1 MNSNKTPDPQKLL
14 PPSQLRLDRIC
25 PSKLQPRSYFD
36 PEKMAELTESVKQHG
51 VMYPIIVRPIGSD
64 RYEDRY
70 EVVAGERRYKAA
82 KAVGLTHVPVTIR
95 EMNDTQALH
104 CALMENL
111 QRDNLNPIEETEG
124 ILQLLKLNLE
134 TDRESVISL
143 LNRMAKVE
151 RGLAD
156 NVIRPQEQ
164 AAILSVFQTLGGL
177 SAESFR
183 TNRLPLL
190 NQPPDVL
197 KAIRDGKIK
206 YSKGRVIGR
215 IKDPEIRAKILQE
228 AITESLSLNQIKE
241 RIKAEQEPGEAQEL
255 QARFEAIP
263 KRIKKLKLWK
273 DPQKREK
280 AKSLLKQL
288 EMLLSD

>member
-1 MNSNKTPDPQKLL
+1 MNRNKTPDPQESL
-14 PPSQLRLDRIC
+14 PSSQLRLDRIS

-36 PEKMAELTESVKQHG
+36 PEKMAELTESVNQHG

-64 RYEDRY
+64 RYEI
-70 EVVAGERRYKAA
+70 VAGERRYKAA
-82 KAVGLTHVPVTIR
+82 KTVGLTHVPATIR

-124 ILQLLKLNLE
+124 ILQLLELNLE
-134 TDRESVISL
+134 MDRESVISL
-143 LNRMAKVE
+143 LNRMAKIE

-164 AAILSVFQTLGGL
+164 AAISSVFQTLGGL

-206 YSKGRVIGR
+206 YSKGRAIGR
-215 IKDPEIRAKILQE
+215 IKDPEIRTKILQE
-228 AITESLSLNQIKE
+228 AITESLSLNQIKD
-241 RIKAEQEPGEAQEL
+241 RIMAQQETEEAQTL

-263 KRIKKLKLWK
+263 RRIKKLKLWN
-273 DPQKREK
+273 DPQKREQ

-288 EMLLSD
+288 EMLLSN

>member
-1 MNSNKTPDPQKLL
+1 MNDTKTPDPQEPS
-14 PPSQLRLDRIC
+14 PPRQLRLDQIST
-25 PSKLQPRSYFD
+25 SKLQPRSYFD

-51 VMYPIIVRPIGSD
+51 VMYPIIVRPIGN
-64 RYEDRY
+64 DRY

-124 ILQLLKLNLE
+124 ILQLLELNLE

-143 LNRMAKVE
+143 LNRMAKIE

-156 NVIRPQEQ
+156 NVIRPQERD
-164 AAILSVFQTLGGL
+164 AILSVFQTLGGL

-197 KAIRDGKIK
+197 EAIRDGKIK

-215 IKDPEIRAKILQE
+215 IKDDEMREKILQE

-241 RIKAEQEPGEAQEL
+241 RIAVQQETVEVQEL
-255 QARFEAIP
+255 QARLEAIP
-263 KRIKKLKLWK
+263 KRIKKLKLWN

-288 EMLLSD
+288 EILLSD

>member
-1 MNSNKTPDPQKLL
+1 MNRNKTPDPQELL
-14 PPSQLRLDRIC
+14 PPSQLRLDRIS

-51 VMYPIIVRPIGSD
+51 VIYPIIVRPIGS
-64 RYEDRY
+64 DRY

-95 EMNDTQALH
+95 EMNDTQLLH

-124 ILQLLKLNLE
+124 ILQLLELNLE

-215 IKDPEIRAKILQE
+215 IKDAEIRAKILQE
-228 AITESLSLNQIKE
+228 AITESLSLNQIKD
-241 RIKAEQEPGEAQEL
+241 RITAQQETEEAQKL

-263 KRIKKLKLWK
+263 KRIKKLKLWN

>member
-1 MNSNKTPDPQKLL
+1 MKSNKTPDPQEPL
-14 PPSQLRLDRIC
+14 PSQQLRLDQIY

-36 PEKMAELTESVKQHG
+36 PEKMAELTESVKQYG
-51 VMYPIIVRPIGSD
+51 VMYPIIVRPIGS
-64 RYEDRY
+64 DRY

-124 ILQLLKLNLE
+124 ILQLLELNLE

-164 AAILSVFQTLGGL
+164 AAISSVFQTLGGL
-177 SAESFR
+177 TAESFR

-197 KAIRDGKIK
+197 KSILDGEIK

-228 AITESLSLNQIKE
+228 AITESLSLNQIKQ
-241 RIKAEQEPGEAQEL
+241 RIKAQQETEEAHEL
-255 QARFEAIP
+255 QARLEAIP
-263 KRIKKLKLWK
+263 KQMKKLKLWN
-273 DPQKREK
+273 DPHKREQ

>member
-1 MNSNKTPDPQKLL
+1 MNRNKTPDPQEPL
-14 PPSQLRLDRIC
+14 PPSQLQLDRIY

-36 PEKMAELTESVKQHG
+36 PEKMAELTESVKQYG
-51 VMYPIIVRPIGSD
+51 VMYPIIVRPIGKD
-64 RYEDRY
+64 QY

-124 ILQLLKLNLE
+124 ILQLLELNLE

-156 NVIRPQEQ
+156 NVIRPQEK

-197 KAIRDGKIK
+197 KAIRDGDIK

-215 IKDPEIRAKILQE
+215 IKDPKIRTKILQE
-228 AITESLSLNQIKE
+228 AITESLSLNQIKD
-241 RIKAEQEPGEAQEL
+241 RITAQQETEEAQKL

-263 KRIKKLKLWK
+263 KRVKKLKLWK